1 MVECETV
8 AKRWIGNN
16 KEVSANLTA
25 LRPQLNNKSL
35 RATIYNVALVQE
47 TFVTKSDS
55 QKIFIIT
62 LQSHRLWRRIWTLDP
77 LLYYRIESTCC
88 SFLLSLHMTI
98 SLESELDLN
107 ELLPQGLSI
116 LAILDSITIPETEKE

>member
-16 KEVSANLTA
+16 KEVSANLIT

-47 TFVTKSDS
+47 TFVTQSDS

-62 LQSHRLWRRIWTLDP
+62 LQSHRLRRRI
-77 LLYYRIESTCC
+77 
-88 SFLLSLHMTI
+88 
-98 SLESELDLN
+98 
-107 ELLPQGLSI
+107 
-116 LAILDSITIPETEKE
+116 